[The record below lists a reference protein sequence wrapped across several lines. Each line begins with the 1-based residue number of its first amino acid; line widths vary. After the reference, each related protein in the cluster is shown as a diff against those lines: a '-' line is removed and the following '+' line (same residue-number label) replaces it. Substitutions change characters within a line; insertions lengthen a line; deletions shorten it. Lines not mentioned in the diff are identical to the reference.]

1 MPWVRRRYRGN
12 KVWIEVGEADA
23 PVLDARGLGKMR
35 YKPEDD
41 RTYTVKVSEV
51 SVIEPVA
58 ALTPA
63 RSDLEDAADADAAAA
78 AADRI
83 GETSAPP
90 APAPTG
96 AKKPRRPRKKAA
108 PENSG
113 APDSAAPPPTPRPPS
128 PSGADDAA
136 VVPGDD
142 IAALA
147 GLAVHAYTDGAS
159 LGNPGPSGAGVVLLF
174 REHRKEASVYL
185 GVTTNNVAELTA
197 VLEALRLVRRRDLPV
212 RVHSDSSYAIG
223 VLDGS
228 YRPKANRELIEA
240 IHVEMRDFKD
250 LRFVKVEAHVG
261 IEWNERA
268 DVLAGQAAS
277 SKRSSTKSV

>member
-12 KVWIEVGEADA
+12 KVWVEVDEAQA
-23 PVLDARGLGKMR
+23 PVLDARGLGRMR

-41 RTYTVKVSEV
+41 RTYTIKHSEV
-51 SVIEPVA
+51 SEIEAAHVTSIPVVK
-58 ALTPA
+58 
-63 RSDLEDAADADAAAA
+63 SELEDAADADAAAA
-78 AADRI
+78 KAD
-83 GETSAPP
+83 GVADTAPSEPASAPKR
-90 APAPTG
+90 T
-96 AKKPRRPRKKAA
+96 RKKAA
-108 PENSG
+108 PK
-113 APDSAAPPPTPRPPS
+113 APPTPPPAGTIS
-128 PSGADDAA
+128 NADAA
-136 VVPGDD
+136 SDGPGDD
-142 IAALA
+142 VPALA

-174 REHRKEASVYL
+174 REHRKEAAIYL

-197 VLEALRLVRRRDLPV
+197 VLEALRLVKKRDLPV

-228 YRPKANRELIEA
+228 YRPKKNRELIES
-240 IHVEMRDFKD
+240 IHAEMKGFAN

-268 DVLAGQAAS
+268 DALAGQAAKA
-277 SKRSSTKSV
+277 KRSFTTTT